1 MKSEEGKLCCWI
13 VDIIF
18 NWKIELESNDKW
30 IGVRIINNNKNIV
43 FFIKKDQKCRFYIF
57 DSLKLPKIKIS
68 MSYRIRFH
76 IIIQFIL
83 WLIDKNSR
91 KIIDK
96 IKWFYFIKIIPSSTL
111 ILQSKINFVKWIGI
125 LFIRSVKVLFISL
138 QNILNRKKQISIFKK
153 ILKITLSY
161 YSSFYSTL
169 SS

>member
-1 MKSEEGKLCCWI
+1 M
-13 VDIIF
+13 
-18 NWKIELESNDKW
+18 NWCK
-30 IGVRIINNNKNIV
+30 NNWYVVLMDFVKKIV

-57 DSLKLPKIKIS
+57 DSLKLPEIKIS

-96 IKWFYFIKIIPSSTL
+96 IKWFYFIKIISSSTL
-111 ILQSKINFVKWIGI
+111 TLQSKINFVKWIGI
-125 LFIRSVKVLFISL
+125 LFIRSVKILFISL
-138 QNILNRKKQISIFKK
+138 QNILNRKKQIPIFKK
-153 ILKITLSY
+153 ILNITLSY
-161 YSSFYSTL
+161 YFSFYSTL